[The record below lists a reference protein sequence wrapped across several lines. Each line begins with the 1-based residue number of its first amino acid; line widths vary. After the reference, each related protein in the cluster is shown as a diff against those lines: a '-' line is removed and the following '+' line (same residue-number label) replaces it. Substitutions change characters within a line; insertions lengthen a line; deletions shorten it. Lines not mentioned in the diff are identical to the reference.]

1 MRRAIV
7 LLSAVL
13 VAVAFSSFAAV
24 SVRAQATDQYDP
36 SEGGDPVQRPD
47 EASSAPPP
55 GQPSGEEAA
64 DRPADGTTEVVSQG
78 SVGGEAPSPEAAA
91 RAAADLAEEEELP
104 DYSQVVDNTTEG
116 RFGAPKSREIS
127 DPTAH
132 GGSYASLSTQPAAFK
147 VTVPTTG
154 DYSVYAWWPAA
165 PAGAPKASGKF
176 SIPVASGDRSV
187 ASETVD
193 QTRDGGMWI
202 RLGAFELSAGER
214 TVRLSG
220 KGAAADAI
228 SIVRGEIAA
237 PPDDS
242 YSTSRAQASGRD
254 ASSRATAESR
264 AASSGR
270 AAVRSARR
278 WLGTPYRYAT
288 CTRSAMSCTCLTKRA
303 WSPHGHRLSMSETGQ
318 WRYEPSRNVR
328 KSDLKPGDIVF
339 FKEGNSSSIT
349 HVGIFSGRGNIV
361 HASNYYKYKKVVESK
376 MKYVTGYSGAL
387 RLRPR

>member
-1 MRRAIV
+1 VRRAIV

-36 SEGGDPVQRPD
+36 SEGADPVQRPGG
-47 EASSAPPP
+47 ASSAPPP

-64 DRPADGTTEVVSQG
+64 DRLADGTTEVVSQG
-78 SVGGEAPSPEAAA
+78 SVVGRAPSPEAAA

-127 DPTAH
+127 APTAH

-147 VTVPTTG
+147 VTVPTGG

-193 QTRDGGMWI
+193 QARDGGMWI
-202 RLGAFELSAGER
+202 RLGAFELPAGER

-228 SIVRGEIAA
+228 AIVRGEIAA

-242 YSTSRAQASGRD
+242 YSASQAPAAGRD
-254 ASSRATAESR
+254 GSSRATAESR

-270 AAVRSARR
+270 AVVRSARK
-278 WLGTPYRYAT
+278 WLGTRYRYAT
-288 CTRSAMSCTCLTKRA
+288 CTRGAMSCTCLTKRA
-303 WSPHGHRLSMSETGQ
+303 WSPHGHKLPMTENGQ
-318 WRYEPSRNVR
+318 WRYEPSRHVR
-328 KSDLKPGDIVF
+328 KSDLKPGDIVY
-339 FKEGNSSSIT
+339 FKEGNSRSIT

-361 HASNYYKYKKVVESK
+361 HASSYYKYEKVVESK
-376 MKYVTGYSGAL
+376 MRYVTGYFGAS